1 MLMEPLSVVQSGAET
16 KPCVSGFK
24 EFFPAVGVG
33 CMFLLV
39 FDWLAVMFF
48 SEELGVTL
56 GFL

>member
-1 MLMEPLSVVQSGAET
+1 MSGFEEFFSVVD
-16 KPCVSGFK
+16 
-24 EFFPAVGVG
+24 VG

-56 GFL
+56 GFFLDFVCACVLLAI